1 MRAAIRASL
10 VRTGEDIGLVLSRA
24 LAGEVALRAGRGL
37 AGIASGDDAADERAG
52 GRTARAGGGGGIAP
66 GKSQG
71 AGPGHGQERGTGRGQ
86 DAE

>member
-10 VRTGEDIGLVLSRA
+10 ARTGEDIGLVLSRA
-24 LAGEVALRAGRGL
+24 LAGEVARRVGRGP
-37 AGIASGDDAADERAG
+37 AGIASGDDAAEAGAG
-52 GRTARAGGGGGIAP
+52 GRPARAGGGGIAR

-71 AGPGHGQERGTGRGQ
+71 AGRRHGQERGTGRGQ